1 MPGTP
6 PLAAGPPLFLAA
18 AGPLSLQRL
27 EPPAAD
33 RLVDQLAQIAL
44 AEDERLER
52 TPTTTTLSPPAEDPS
67 TSDSSPAV
75 SSKSSP
81 DSPSWAPAMPV
92 RLPGRRLPAANLL
105 PARPFIHSAI
115 RKPSHNRCGALGG
128 RSGSYEDLVG
138 DAGPAASRDVT
149 SAAAAAGLPAIPL
162 QRSPRLSS
170 GGGLGV
176 GGGALPRA
184 ALMVPSPWM
193 QGGLRVGGAAG
204 APPAA
209 ALGDAERPPPP
220 ARGAMTDPVRPHR
233 RTDVQW
239 STEAAG
245 WSRASRAA

>member
-176 GGGALPRA
+176 GGG
-184 ALMVPSPWM
+184 
-193 QGGLRVGGAAG
+193 GGG
-204 APPAA
+204 
-209 ALGDAERPPPP
+209 PPPP
-220 ARGAMTDPVRPHR
+220 PG
-233 RTDVQW
+233 
-239 STEAAG
+239 G
-245 WSRASRAA
+245 GG